1 MAAMRPEGDVGK
13 PTGQHRRTVDWRVMR
28 AVLTAVIAAIEGL
41 AIACAGLLIA
51 VVPALL
57 LWVVTFDLAAAPSDV
72 FGSAVGAWFLAHLT
86 PLELQVRADAAVS
99 FGLPQE
105 AIDFTI
111 GLPLL
116 GLMLLTVVLAVRSGW
131 RFGRRGGSG
140 IAGAI
145 GGTLGFAAVAAAVVA
160 LADPPL
166 TRTGWAAVLVAA
178 GVYAVSATAA
188 FLVRAARDEHPWWE
202 ACLQGLQRGIKSAHL
217 PGAAAFPARAAATIR
232 MAVCATAALF
242 GLGAAA
248 LAVAVVAAYVQ
259 VMTLSQALQLD
270 VPGAFTLLLL
280 QFALLPVFIIWSSAW
295 LSGTGFSIGV
305 GTSAS
310 PFEALLGP
318 MPALPLFGAIPPGWE
333 GGGALAPIL
342 VVIAGVVVG
351 GVFARR
357 PMLRRASWFVILLI
371 AACAGLLAGLGA
383 AALGALATGSLG
395 PERLQEAGPS
405 PWLFGAAAAIELG
418 IGLLLGVTAGRLD
431 GIRARFGLAEAPAPG
446 PDTQATIPLDDA
458 VAGLASSERPR
469 RGVFGIRRATD
480 DPAHVRAEPQTAE
493 PDFGSAETVEL
504 DPGEFETVE
513 LEHLETEPA
522 EPESVP
528 LVELD
533 LHRPRAGEAAD
544 DASAEDAGGTAPE
557 VGTPPEPE
565 LFDVEEVEAAEAA
578 EFGASEQDPDA
589 ELLLAYSWDAIADEE
604 FGAPELGAPELGA
617 PELGAA
623 ESGVGGARGTDA
635 EGSTSPRRRRGWPF
649 RR

>member
-13 PTGQHRRTVDWRVMR
+13 PTGQHGRPVDWRVMR

-51 VVPALL
+51 VLPALL
-57 LWVVTFDLAAAPSDV
+57 LWVVTFDLSAAPSDV
-72 FGSAVGAWFLAHLT
+72 FGSAVGAWFLAHLS
-86 PLELQVRADAAVS
+86 PLELQVSADAAAS

-116 GLMLLTVVLAVRSGW
+116 GLTLVTVVLAARSGW

-140 IAGAI
+140 VAGAI
-145 GGTLGFAAVAAAVVA
+145 GGTLGFAAAAAVVVA
-160 LADPPL
+160 VADPPL
-166 TRTGWAAVLVAA
+166 TRPDWAAVLVAA

-202 ACLQGLQRGIKSAHL
+202 AGLQGLQRGIKSAHL

-232 MAVCATAALF
+232 MAVSATAALF

-280 QFALLPVFIIWSSAW
+280 QFALLPVFIVWSSAW

-310 PFEALLGP
+310 PFESLLGP
-318 MPALPLFGAIPPGWE
+318 IPALPLFGAIPSGWE

-342 VVIAGVVVG
+342 AVIAGVVVG
-351 GVFARR
+351 AVFARR
-357 PMLRRASWFVILLI
+357 PMLRRASWRVILLI
-371 AACAGLLAGLGA
+371 AGCAGLLAGLGA

-395 PERLQEAGPS
+395 PERLAESGPS
-405 PWLFGAAAAIELG
+405 PWVFGAAAAVELG
-418 IGLLLGVTAGRLD
+418 IGMLLGVTAGRLD
-431 GIRARFGLAEAPAPG
+431 GLRARLGLAEAPAPG
-446 PDTQATIPLDDA
+446 PDTQATLPLDDA
-458 VAGLASSERPR
+458 VAGLASSKRPR
-469 RGVFGIRRATD
+469 RGVFGIGRATGD
-480 DPAHVRAEPQTAE
+480 TEHVRADVPVAE
-493 PDFGSAETVEL
+493 PETVEL

-513 LEHLETEPA
+513 LEHLETAPVEL
-522 EPESVP
+522 ESAP
-528 LVELD
+528 PVELD
-533 LHRPRAGEAAD
+533 VHRSRAGELAD
-544 DASAEDAGGTAPE
+544 EEAVEEVGETAPE
-557 VGTPPEPE
+557 TGMPPEPE
-565 LFDVEEVEAAEAA
+565 LFDVEEIEAAEAA
-578 EFGASEQDPDA
+578 ESDAAGEDPDA
-589 ELLLAYSWDAIADEE
+589 ELLRAYSWDA
-604 FGAPELGAPELGA
+604 LGTAGLDPDGITPDGISA
-617 PELGAA
+617 GDARGS
-623 ESGVGGARGTDA
+623 ESGASSA
-635 EGSTSPRRRRGWPF
+635 PRRRRGWPF